1 MRFHTGHTGAG
12 HDSHIQMRHKEKGTV
27 IQDRLLSFHSQAAS
41 FFRVKSSMQR
51 IDQGIQLFVA
61 VMAII
66 FRRVRD
72 HGTGEKIL
80 RISGGRCR
88 DRAYIKI
95 KVPVLGISPVI
106 CRIIHIHSN
115 ADLF

>member
-66 FRRVRD
+66 FAASETTVLV
-72 HGTGEKIL
+72 KKY
-80 RISGGRCR
+80 SG
-88 DRAYIKI
+88 
-95 KVPVLGISPVI
+95 SPVG
-106 CRIIHIHSN
+106 
-115 ADLF
+115 AVVTELT